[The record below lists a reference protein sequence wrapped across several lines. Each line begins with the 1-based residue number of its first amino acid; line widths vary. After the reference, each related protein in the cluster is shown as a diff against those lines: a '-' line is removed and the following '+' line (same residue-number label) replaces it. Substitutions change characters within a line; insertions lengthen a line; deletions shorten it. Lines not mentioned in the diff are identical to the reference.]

1 MIEKFNK
8 LDNSKKI
15 PIIIITAI
23 ILITIIIL
31 VSSISNNK
39 SKYNIV
45 KEDINK
51 ELVYTIKSTK
61 NGRFYVNVP
70 YINIKNET
78 IKSINEEIDSYI
90 GDFINEDKVILSYE
104 YDVNGKVLS
113 LVIKVIDYDTDDLPI
128 VYFKTFNINLETKGL
143 VSDEELLNAYEVDS
157 DEVNS
162 TIEKQFTKWYKE
174 LIKEKYINEEECDYD
189 CFLEYREVD
198 EYMEDIAYYI
208 DKGKLIVFKP
218 FNIYSIYGEEEY
230 FDEDDFKI
238 IIK

>member
-70 YINIKNET
+70 YINIKDET

-198 EYMEDIAYYI
+198 DYMGDIAYYI

-230 FDEDDFKI
+230 FAEDDFKI